1 MAFRS
6 ALKPH
11 FLHLASWKARNKLD
25 LSAENIRP
33 QTTNRASKPKPKT
46 PAKSHVHGKQAKA
59 GHGYLAQS
67 NPPFPSPPPT
77 ARLLKHAVM
86 PASHSEKIRTKREQR
101 DEIKIEWLANNKLGL
116 PVTMLVSNENPF
128 FFCIHLIKLK
138 FILVTLENISIFSV
152 CINLKGN
159 WCRLC
164 LFYIIQNLPSH
175 PLYESNSEPIPA
187 CI

>member
-1 MAFRS
+1 MRAYTNFVDGRSSCLFLRFSKTIKFNKRNTHLQLCVVTDTTNRWRSWSKVRVKVLFYLWLLSDLAFRS

-67 NPPFPSPPPT
+67 NPPFPSPPAHCTPT
-77 ARLLKHAVM
+77 QTCSD
-86 PASHSEKIRTKREQR
+86 ASK
-101 DEIKIEWLANNKLGL
+101 
-116 PVTMLVSNENPF
+116 PF
-128 FFCIHLIKLK
+128 WK
-138 FILVTLENISIFSV
+138 N
-152 CINLKGN
+152 
-159 WCRLC
+159 
-164 LFYIIQNLPSH
+164 
-175 PLYESNSEPIPA
+175 
-187 CI
+187 

>member
-1 MAFRS
+1 VPKTYGHRQQTERANRNQKRRQSPMSTANKPRPDT
-6 ALKPH
+6 AIWPKAIPH
-11 FLHLASWKARNKLD
+11 FHR
-25 LSAENIRP
+25 
-33 QTTNRASKPKPKT
+33 
-46 PAKSHVHGKQAKA
+46 
-59 GHGYLAQS
+59 
-67 NPPFPSPPPT
+67 PPPT